1 MMNKSEEHHL
11 KRKLLIT
18 LSFILLVNAAPI
30 SVLADDIDQ
39 KIESQTKKIE
49 DIVKNEKDAKDYL
62 ATLESE
68 ITTIETEYQTV
79 LSEKQK
85 HEKEMN
91 KLNTDITNLE
101 VKIEKRNEQ
110 LQAQARVTQTNHEQE
125 SMLAVLLSADSIS
138 DAISK
143 ALAVNTLVTANND
156 ILTAQKEDKKELD
169 ILKVNLTATLKTLEK
184 KTEELEEK
192 EAALAEAKLEQ
203 NIKINEIAAS
213 LATEKAEKDKFVKQ
227 KEEAAKLKE
236 AQLKAIAAEKKKE
249 AEAKAAAEKLA
260 KDQAKQTADA
270 QTQPKETKQVDTV
283 PNTNTE
289 NTQNDVPANNQT
301 PAPPTSSGGW
311 SAPVASMTI
320 TSGFGGR
327 EDPTGISGSFHDGID
342 FGGASGT
349 PIMAARAGEVV
360 SANYSGMAGNHVV
373 IKHDNGYYSYYLHM
387 SSLSVTAGQS
397 VSAGQMLGGMGTT
410 GNSTGVHLHFSISTG
425 LWSGFVNPAPFLGL

>member
-1 MMNKSEEHHL
+1 MK
-11 KRKLLIT
+11 KKLLIT
-18 LSFILLVNAAPI
+18 LSFVLLVNAAPL

-39 KIESQTKKIE
+39 KIETQTKKIE
-49 DIVKNEKDAKDYL
+49 DIVKNENDAKDYL
-62 ATLESE
+62 ATLETE
-68 ITTIETEYQTV
+68 IATIETEYQTV

-91 KLNTDITNLE
+91 KLNTDIANLE
-101 VKIEKRNEQ
+101 EKIEKRNEQ

-169 ILKVNLTATLKTLEK
+169 TLKVNLTATLKALEK

-203 NIKINEIAAS
+203 NVKINEIAAS

-227 KEEAAKLKE
+227 KEEAAKRKE
-236 AQLKAIAAEKKKE
+236 AQLKAIAEEKKKE
-249 AEAKAAAEKLA
+249 AEAKAAAEK
-260 KDQAKQTADA
+260 QAKEVA
-270 QTQPKETKQVDTV
+270 KTKQAQATAAPTKTIEKEQATPV
-283 PNTNTE
+283 PDTNTGTNNNE
-289 NTQNDVPANNQT
+289 VPAKAST
-301 PAPPTSSGGW
+301 PTPPASSGGW

-320 TSGFGGR
+320 TSGFGVR

-349 PIMAARAGEVV
+349 PIMAARSGEVV

-387 SSLSVTAGQS
+387 SSLSVAAGQS

-425 LWSGFVNPAPFLGL
+425 LWSGFVNPAPFIGL

>member
-1 MMNKSEEHHL
+1 M
-11 KRKLLIT
+11 
-18 LSFILLVNAAPI
+18 
-30 SVLADDIDQ
+30 SVLADNIDQ
-39 KIESQTKKIE
+39 KIENQTKKIE

-68 ITTIETEYQTV
+68 ITTIETEYKTV

-91 KLNTDITNLE
+91 KLNTDIANLE
-101 VKIEKRNEQ
+101 TKIKKRNEQ
-110 LQAQARVTQTNHEQE
+110 LRAQARTTQTNHEQE
-125 SMLAVLLSADSIS
+125 SMLTVLLSAESIS

-169 ILKVNLTATLKTLEK
+169 TLKISLTETLKALEK

-203 NIKINEIAAS
+203 NVKINEIAAS
-213 LATEKAEKDKFVKQ
+213 LASETAEKDKFVKQ
-227 KEEAAKLKE
+227 KEEAVKIKE
-236 AQLKAIAAEKKKE
+236 AQLKAIAEEKKKE
-249 AEAKAAAEKLA
+249 AAAKSAAEKQA
-260 KDQAKQTADA
+260 QEQAKAKQAAPSQTAEVEEPA
-270 QTQPKETKQVDTV
+270 NVT
-283 PNTNTE
+283 NTNTNTSNNDLAE
-289 NTQNDVPANNQT
+289 NTQQAPTPPA
-301 PAPPTSSGGW
+301 SSGGW
-311 SAPVASMTI
+311 SAPVSNLTI

-349 PIMAARAGEVV
+349 PIMAARAGEIV

-387 SSLSVTAGQS
+387 SSLSVAAGQS

>member
-1 MMNKSEEHHL
+1 MK
-11 KRKLLIT
+11 KKLLIT
-18 LSFILLVNAAPI
+18 LSFILLVNVAPLG
-30 SVLADDIDQ
+30 VLADDLDQ
-39 KIESQTKKIE
+39 KIENQTKKIE

-62 ATLESE
+62 ATLENE
-68 ITTIETEYQTV
+68 IATIETEYQTV

-91 KLNTDITNLE
+91 KLNTDIANLE
-101 VKIEKRNEQ
+101 TKIKKRNEQ
-110 LQAQARVTQTNHEQE
+110 LRAQARNTQTNHEQE
-125 SMLAVLLSADSIS
+125 SMLTVLLSAESIS

-156 ILTAQKEDKKELD
+156 ILTAQKNDKKDLD
-169 ILKVNLTATLKTLEK
+169 ALKVSLTETLATLEK
-184 KTEELEEK
+184 KTAELEEK

-203 NIKINEIAAS
+203 NVKINEIAAN
-213 LATEKAEKDKFVKQ
+213 LATETAEKDKFVKQ
-227 KEEAAKLKE
+227 KEEAIKKKE
-236 AQLKAIAAEKKKE
+236 AQLKAIAEEKKKE
-249 AEAKAAAEKLA
+249 ADAKALAEK
-260 KDQAKQTADA
+260 QAKEQAKIKPTATTTTQTTEKEQPASVPDTSAD
-270 QTQPKETKQVDTV
+270 TGS
-283 PNTNTE
+283 
-289 NTQNDVPANNQT
+289 NDVSDNIQQAPTPPPA
-301 PAPPTSSGGW
+301 SSGGW
-311 SAPVASMTI
+311 SAPVASMNI

-349 PIMAARAGEVV
+349 PIMAARSGEVV

-397 VSAGQMLGGMGTT
+397 VSAGQTLGGMGTT

>member
-1 MMNKSEEHHL
+1 MK
-11 KRKLLIT
+11 KKLLVT
-18 LSFILLVNAAPI
+18 LSFMLLVNIAPI

-39 KIESQTKKIE
+39 KIENQTKKIE

-62 ATLESE
+62 ATLETE
-68 ITTIETEYQTV
+68 IKTIETEYQTV

-91 KLNTDITNLE
+91 KLNTEISNLQT
-101 VKIEKRNEQ
+101 KIKKRDEQ
-110 LQAQARVTQTNHEQE
+110 LRAQARTTQTNHEQE
-125 SMLAVLLSADSIS
+125 SILTVLLSAESVS

-169 ILKVNLTATLKTLEK
+169 TLKVSLTKTLNTLEK

-192 EAALAEAKLEQ
+192 ESALAEAKLEQ
-203 NIKINEIAAS
+203 NVKINEISAS
-213 LATEKAEKDKFVKQ
+213 LANETAEKDKFIKQ
-227 KEEAAKLKE
+227 KEEAQKIKE
-236 AQLKAIAAEKKKE
+236 AQLKAIAEEKKKE
-249 AEAKAAAEKLA
+249 AAAKSAAEKQA
-260 KDQAKQTADA
+260 QEQAKAKQAAPSQTAEVEEPA
-270 QTQPKETKQVDTV
+270 NVT
-283 PNTNTE
+283 NTNTSNNDLAE
-289 NTQNDVPANNQT
+289 NTQQAPTPPA
-301 PAPPTSSGGW
+301 SSGGW
-311 SAPVASMTI
+311 SAPVSNLTI

-349 PIMAARAGEVV
+349 PIMAARAGEIV

-387 SSLSVTAGQS
+387 SSLSVAAGQS